1 MAVAGCSLGA
11 MYAANFAL
19 KYPSIFHYALCM
31 SGRYEAR
38 HFMNG
43 FDNSDVYLNN
53 PLAYIPNMHGNHLQ
67 EVRANTHL
75 SLVCGQ
81 GRWEEGCI
89 DETRALGA
97 WLERKVFHR
106 GQTSGAAMCRI
117 SGLGGNGK
125 WFTTFVRP
133 SIELKRASIVGFE
146 QLPVG
151 SGGVEGKAPAACRII
166 ARSSK
171 E

>member
-1 MAVAGCSLGA
+1 

-97 WLERKVFHR
+97 WLERKGIPSWTDIWGRDVSHQWPWWKRQVVYHFR
-106 GQTSGAAMCRI
+106 QTF
-117 SGLGGNGK
+117 N
-125 WFTTFVRP
+125 
-133 SIELKRASIVGFE
+133 
-146 QLPVG
+146 
-151 SGGVEGKAPAACRII
+151 
-166 ARSSK
+166 
-171 E
+171 